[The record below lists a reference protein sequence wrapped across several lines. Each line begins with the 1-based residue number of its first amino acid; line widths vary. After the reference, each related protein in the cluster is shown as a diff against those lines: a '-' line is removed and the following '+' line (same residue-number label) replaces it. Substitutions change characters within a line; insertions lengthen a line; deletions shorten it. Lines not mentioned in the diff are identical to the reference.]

1 MGKTNSDSIGCFKC
15 YALLDKYKDRVN
27 QQADYI
33 RQLEEEIKNLL
44 ENNK

>member
-1 MGKTNSDSIGCFKC
+1 MGKTNSDSINCFKC
-15 YALLDKYKDRVN
+15 FALLDKYKSKVK

-44 ENNK
+44 ENN